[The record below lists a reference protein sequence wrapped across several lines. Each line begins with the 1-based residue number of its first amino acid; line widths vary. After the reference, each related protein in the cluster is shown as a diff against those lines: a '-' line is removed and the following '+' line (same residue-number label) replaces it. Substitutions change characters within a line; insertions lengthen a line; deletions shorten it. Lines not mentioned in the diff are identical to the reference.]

1 MRRCKERPENSEYGF
16 SSAAFFGYFVP
27 PACGAG
33 IMKLCRT
40 MGKIRPDRREKKME
54 QFLKIGVITSTHGIR
69 GEVKVFP
76 TTDDPERFGRLKEV
90 YLRGGKEQL
99 ELKVQG
105 VKYFKQMVILKFL
118 EFDSINEVEKY
129 RGCELYVSREQ
140 AVPLE
145 ENEYYIADLLGMSV
159 YTEAG
164 ELLGNLRD
172 VIETGANDVYCV
184 NTEKYGEVLI
194 PAIRQ
199 CILQV
204 DVEAGR
210 MTVHLL
216 PGLLPD
222 FQKK

>member
-1 MRRCKERPENSEYGF
+1 
-16 SSAAFFGYFVP
+16 
-27 PACGAG
+27 
-33 IMKLCRT
+33 
-40 MGKIRPDRREKKME
+40 
-54 QFLKIGVITSTHGIR
+54 
-69 GEVKVFP
+69 
-76 TTDDPERFGRLKEV
+76 
-90 YLRGGKEQL
+90 
-99 ELKVQG
+99 
-105 VKYFKQMVILKFL
+105 MVILKFR

>member
-1 MRRCKERPENSEYGF
+1 MDGEKRPEDSRYGMAP
-16 SSAAFFGYFVP
+16 AAF
-27 PACGAG
+27 
-33 IMKLCRT
+33 CRICAEYRRR
-40 MGKIRPDRREKKME
+40 KRRESME

-76 TTDDPERFGRLKEV
+76 TTDSPERFGSLKSLFLV
-90 YLRGGKEQL
+90 SGKERTEL
-99 ELKVQG
+99 EVQG
-105 VKYFKQMVILKFL
+105 VKYFKNMVILKFRGI
-118 EFDSINEVEKY
+118 DSINNVEKY

-145 ENEYYIADLLGMSV
+145 ENEYYIADLIGMKV
-159 YTEAG
+159 RTDGG
-164 ELLGNLRD
+164 ELLGELKD

-184 NTEKYGEVLI
+184 VGETYGEVLI

-199 CILQV
+199 CILRV
-204 DVEAGR
+204 DVEAGE

-222 FQKK
+222 SQKK